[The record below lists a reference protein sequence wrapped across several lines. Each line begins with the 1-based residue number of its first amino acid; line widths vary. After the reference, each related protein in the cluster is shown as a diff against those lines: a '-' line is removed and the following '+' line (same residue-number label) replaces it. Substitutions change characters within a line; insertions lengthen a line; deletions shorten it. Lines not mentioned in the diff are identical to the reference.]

1 MPGANHQEIEREYR
15 DAKARYRA
23 GSTCFKARIEFC
35 DFLCG
40 ETLRPHAEVTLRTA
54 PLNHPNSA
62 TGYRLDYAGHAIAY
76 LTDTEHAP
84 GALDDNVV
92 ALAQDVD
99 LMIYDCT
106 YTDEEYPANAG
117 RGHST
122 WQQGV
127 RVADAAGAKRLAI
140 FHHDPAHDDAMLDRL
155 ARQAKAVRPGTIVA
169 AEGLT
174 LRFPPG

>member
-1 MPGANHQEIEREYR
+1 
-15 DAKARYRA
+15 
-23 GSTCFKARIEFC
+23 
-35 DFLCG
+35 
-40 ETLRPHAEVTLRTA
+40 LR
-54 PLNHPNSA
+54 
-62 TGYRLDYAGHAIAY
+62 RLDSVSDLEAWIRHKLKAQGKSGAGEHVHTTRMMPKRSSAELLAGGSLYCICDWMNSVCK
-76 LTDTEHAP
+76 LDEVLDVPHLPTSPTTEHVP
-84 GALDDNVV
+84 GVLDENVLE
-92 ALAQDVD
+92 LAQDVD